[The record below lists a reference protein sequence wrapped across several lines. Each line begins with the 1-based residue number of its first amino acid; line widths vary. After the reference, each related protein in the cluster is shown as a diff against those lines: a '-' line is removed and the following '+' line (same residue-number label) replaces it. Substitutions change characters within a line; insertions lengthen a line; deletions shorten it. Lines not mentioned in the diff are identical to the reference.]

1 MTDTAD
7 YISYVPKMATRISD
21 GVSSAVIGFGDKAT
35 DTMLVDITLS
45 KKEQEKLPVFSDI
58 MILLT
63 VHWSSSSYGHSF
75 LTEDI
80 VFQNLLYTIKFE
92 PIANVLFAD
101 LVASQSDVIRDET
114 LILDASSSKIS
125 NMPDVQQKRSLAF
138 QWVCPAE
145 LDTYCK
151 TIAGSQLAIPFSQ
164 VKKSGIVFEK
174 EYEFTVTVIWAKPD
188 GEDEKSTLSV
198 TAKWYD
204 LIMPEFNIEFDPS
217 QTMITAKQN
226 SLFYLQAENFD
237 ADNISDY
244 EVEWTINPEL

>member
-1 MTDTAD
+1 MRFSPSKCKWFTIVDKGVSEGYDIFQVSPGTDDIIFTLELRRNPELDCGKFDFFDAFSGLDFEFLMTDTAD

-125 NMPDVQQKRSLAF
+125 NMPDV
-138 QWVCPAE
+138 
-145 LDTYCK
+145 
-151 TIAGSQLAIPFSQ
+151 
-164 VKKSGIVFEK
+164 
-174 EYEFTVTVIWAKPD
+174 
-188 GEDEKSTLSV
+188 
-198 TAKWYD
+198 
-204 LIMPEFNIEFDPS
+204 
-217 QTMITAKQN
+217 
-226 SLFYLQAENFD
+226 
-237 ADNISDY
+237 
-244 EVEWTINPEL
+244 